1 MHSAISSALCARI
14 CMLAFANPKHNTA
27 RMTFAYAVCS
37 GALKLGQSSLY
48 KRMIAKKPGVMLKR
62 RLKG

>member
-1 MHSAISSALCARI
+1 
-14 CMLAFANPKHNTA
+14 MLAFANPRHNTA